1 MGNVYV
7 TGTFKSTADF
17 DPSADTANL
26 IAVGGPDIFFAKYDV
41 DGNYLWAKSI
51 GNAAWDVGPGIAVDG
66 VGNVYMTGS
75 FEGTV
80 DFDPGVG
87 TANLTSVGLF
97 DIFFAKYDTAG
108 NYLWAKSIGMG
119 RGYSIYVDGVS
130 NVHLTGYFSGTAD
143 FDPGAG
149 TANLTSA
156 GNSDI
161 FFAKYDT
168 AGNYVWAKS
177 IGSIFNDRSY
187 SIAIDGTGNVYI
199 TGYFS
204 DTADFDPGID
214 TANLT
219 ANGNNIFIAK
229 YDSTGNYLWAKSIE
243 CNGFSFSIALD
254 GFSNVHITGY
264 FNGTAD
270 FDPGSDTVNLTP
282 VGFIDIFFAKYDT
295 AGNYLWAKNIGSTI
309 GDRGHSITVDGSGNV
324 YITGAFQLTVDF
336 DPGAGTA
343 NLTGP
348 KSFFAKYSQC
358 VLTTTTVT
366 VSICSSDSIF
376 LQNGWQNSTG
386 TYYDTLASVNGCDSV
401 IATTLTI
408 NPSVTPSVSISAS
421 STTICSGETVTF
433 TATPTN
439 GGISPSYQ
447 WKLNGGNVGTN
458 SPAYSNSSL
467 TNGDQISCVL
477 TSNANCASPTTAT
490 SNTITITVNSNIAA
504 SVSISA
510 SPGSTI
516 NQGDN
521 VTFTATNT
529 NNVPS
534 PSYQWKL
541 NGNNVGTNSI
551 TYSNSFLAN
560 GDQINCVISSSSPCV
575 TGSPAT
581 SNTITMIVNPV
592 GIAEIDFINNINI
605 YPNPN
610 TGEFVL
616 EMEITKPENL
626 GIKLLNVIGQ
636 VIYKENLIKY
646 SGTYQKTIDV
656 SKQVTDI
663 YTLQLLSDEG
673 IMNKKIIIE

>member
-1 MGNVYV
+1 ME
-7 TGTFKSTADF
+7 
-17 DPSADTANL
+17 
-26 IAVGGPDIFFAKYDV
+26 
-41 DGNYLWAKSI
+41 
-51 GNAAWDVGPGIAVDG
+51 AAP
-66 VGNVYMTGS
+66 
-75 FEGTV
+75 
-80 DFDPGVG
+80 
-87 TANLTSVGLF
+87 
-97 DIFFAKYDTAG
+97 
-108 NYLWAKSIGMG
+108 
-119 RGYSIYVDGVS
+119 R
-130 NVHLTGYFSGTAD
+130 
-143 FDPGAG
+143 
-149 TANLTSA
+149 
-156 GNSDI
+156 
-161 FFAKYDT
+161 
-168 AGNYVWAKS
+168 
-177 IGSIFNDRSY
+177 R
-187 SIAIDGTGNVYI
+187 
-199 TGYFS
+199 
-204 DTADFDPGID
+204 
-214 TANLT
+214 
-219 ANGNNIFIAK
+219 
-229 YDSTGNYLWAKSIE
+229 
-243 CNGFSFSIALD
+243 
-254 GFSNVHITGY
+254 
-264 FNGTAD
+264 
-270 FDPGSDTVNLTP
+270 
-282 VGFIDIFFAKYDT
+282 
-295 AGNYLWAKNIGSTI
+295 
-309 GDRGHSITVDGSGNV
+309 
-324 YITGAFQLTVDF
+324 
-336 DPGAGTA
+336 
-343 NLTGP
+343 
-348 KSFFAKYSQC
+348 
-358 VLTTTTVT
+358 
-366 VSICSSDSIF
+366 
-376 LQNGWQNSTG
+376 
-386 TYYDTLASVNGCDSV
+386 
-401 IATTLTI
+401 
-408 NPSVTPSVSISAS
+408 
-421 STTICSGETVTF
+421 
-433 TATPTN
+433 
-439 GGISPSYQ
+439 YQ
-447 WKLNGGNVGTN
+447 WKLNVGNVGTN

-541 NGNNVGTNSI
+541 NGNNVGTNSN